1 MSRYIL
7 DLNMAILTDRNDVPS
22 KKKIFYTIKAPLK
35 QYLLKYEREIKL
47 PVQYSDMLRFNLATP
62 LLDKNDKDTLWKTVY
77 YDETEMK
84 ELYPGLKY
92 IYALMNAS
100 GRLEVMEHLSV
111 SRIDYCS
118 FGNSK
123 PFRVRIINR
132 LNDNY
137 DHFYVKVADASRVYG
152 LELEHILSP
161 NRINYMTDTDT
172 LIEEHIPGLPGDVFV
187 DEYINEVKFN
197 QTRISKEFVK
207 FNERCFVRLLGD
219 MRSYNFVV
227 DITPDIEGN
236 QYRIRAIDF
245 DQQSYEGKLKLYLP
259 QYFKENNNL
268 VFLGMESI
276 NEKSMKQYQQEE
288 RSIISHRVKLGRYR
302 LKELFEASLHDE
314 IAPIEKT
321 LALGIEL
328 AEYHQ
333 NKKFTKIKH
342 MGRLVKAHL
351 YACLEHKK

>member
-1 MSRYIL
+1 MS
-7 DLNMAILTDRNDVPS
+7 NKFERNDAPS
-22 KKKIFYTIKAPLK
+22 KKKIFYPIIAPLK
-35 QYLLKYEREIKL
+35 EYLIKYDREIEL
-47 PVQYSDMLRFNLATP
+47 PVQYSDMLRFNMSTP
-62 LLDKNDKDTLWKTVY
+62 LLDKNDIDTLWETVY
-77 YDETEMK
+77 YDETEMQ

-92 IYALMNAS
+92 IYALMHAS
-100 GRLEVMEHLSV
+100 GRTEVMEHLSV
-111 SRIDYCS
+111 SRIDYCC

-137 DHFYVKVADASRVYG
+137 DHFYVKRADASRVYG

-161 NRINYMTDTDT
+161 NRINYITSDDT
-172 LIEEHIPGLPGDVFV
+172 LIEQHIPGLPGDIFV
-187 DEYINEVKFN
+187 NDYINDVKFN
-197 QTRISKEFVK
+197 QTRIAKEFVK

-245 DQQSYEGKLKLYLP
+245 DQQSYEGRLKLYMP

-268 VFLGMESI
+268 VFLGIESI
-276 NEKSMKQYQQEE
+276 TEKTMKQYQQEE
-288 RSIISHRVKLGRYR
+288 RSIISHRVRLARHR
-302 LKELFEASLHDE
+302 LKELFDVSLKDE
-314 IAPIEKT
+314 VAPLEKT
-321 LALGIEL
+321 LALGKEL

-333 NKKFTKIKH
+333 KKKFLKIKH
-342 MGRLVKAHL
+342 MGKMLKAHI
-351 YACLEHKK
+351 YACLENKK

>member
-1 MSRYIL
+1 MSISQ
-7 DLNMAILTDRNDVPS
+7 DRNDVPS
-22 KKKIFYTIKAPLK
+22 KKKIFYPIQQPLRN
-35 QYLLKYEREIKL
+35 YLAKFDRELEL
-47 PVQYSDMLRFNLATP
+47 PIQYSDMLRFNLATP
-62 LLDKNDKDTLWKTVY
+62 LLDKNGKDTLWKTVY
-77 YDETEMK
+77 YDESEMK
-84 ELYPGLKY
+84 ELYAGLKY
-92 IYALMNAS
+92 IYALMHAA
-100 GRLEVMEHLSV
+100 GRLAVMNHLSV

-123 PFRVRIINR
+123 PFRVRVINR

-137 DHFYVKVADASRVYG
+137 DHFYVKRADASRIYG

-161 NRINYMTDTDT
+161 NRINYITNKET

-268 VFLGMESI
+268 VFMGMDSI
-276 NEKSMKQYQQEE
+276 NEQTMKQYQQEE

-302 LKELFEASLHDE
+302 IRELFDASLNDE
-314 IAPIEKT
+314 IAPLEKT
-321 LALGIEL
+321 LALGQEL
-328 AEYHQ
+328 ATYHQ
-333 NKKFTKIKH
+333 DKKFTKIKH
-342 MGRLVKAHL
+342 MGRMVKAHL
-351 YACLEHKK
+351 YACLTSKVNN

>member
-1 MSRYIL
+1 MVNIP
-7 DLNMAILTDRNDVPS
+7 DRNDVPS
-22 KKKIFYTIKAPLK
+22 KKKLFYPIKHPLK
-35 QYLLKYEREIKL
+35 QYLLKFDRETKL
-47 PVQYSDMLRFNLATP
+47 PVQYSDMLRFNLSTP
-62 LLDKNDKDTLWKTVY
+62 LLDKNDKDTLWQTVY
-77 YDETEMK
+77 YDESEMT
-84 ELYPGLKY
+84 ELYAGLKY

-100 GRLEVMEHLSV
+100 GRLEVMQHLSV
-111 SRIDYCS
+111 SRIDYCT

-161 NRINYMTDTDT
+161 NRINYLTNGNT
-172 LIEEHIPGLPGDVFV
+172 LIEEHIAGLPGDVFLQSHLQ
-187 DEYINEVKFN
+187 ESKFN
-197 QTRISKEFVK
+197 QIRICKEFVK

-259 QYFKENNNL
+259 HYFKENNSL
-268 VFLGMESI
+268 VFLGMQHITEQ
-276 NEKSMKQYQQEE
+276 SMLQYQQEE
-288 RSIISHRVKLGRYR
+288 RSLISHRVKLGRYR
-302 LKELFEASLHDE
+302 LKELFEASLQDE

-321 LALGIEL
+321 LVLGKEL
-328 AEYHQ
+328 AEYH
-333 NKKFTKIKH
+333 NDKKFLKIKH
-342 MGRLVKAHL
+342 MGRLAKAHL
-351 YACLEHKK
+351 YACLERKR

>member
-1 MSRYIL
+1 MSIL
-7 DLNMAILTDRNDVPS
+7 NDRNDVPS
-22 KKKIFYTIKAPLK
+22 KKKIFYPIQNPLR
-35 QYLLKYEREIKL
+35 QYLIKFDREMEL
-47 PVQYSDMLRFNLATP
+47 PVQYADMLRFNLSTP
-62 LLDKNDKDTLWKTVY
+62 LLDKNDKDTLWQTVY
-77 YDETEMK
+77 YDEAEMK

-92 IYALMNAS
+92 IYALMHAS

-137 DHFYVKVADASRVYG
+137 DHFYVKRADASRIYG

-161 NRINYMTDTDT
+161 NRISYITNKET

-187 DEYINEVKFN
+187 DEYINDVKFN

-245 DQQSYEGKLKLYLP
+245 DQQSYEGKLRLYLP

-268 VFLGMESI
+268 VFLGMDAI

-288 RSIISHRVKLGRYR
+288 RSIISHRIKLGRYR
-302 LKELFEASLHDE
+302 LNELFEASLQDE
-314 IAPIEKT
+314 VAPLEKT
-321 LALGIEL
+321 LALGKEL
-328 AEYHQ
+328 AEYH
-333 NKKFTKIKH
+333 NDKKFTKIKH

-351 YACLEHKK
+351 YACLVSKDFK

>member
-1 MSRYIL
+1 MSIL
-7 DLNMAILTDRNDVPS
+7 QDRNDVPS
-22 KKKIFYTIKAPLK
+22 KKKIFYPIQQPLRNYLIKFD
-35 QYLLKYEREIKL
+35 REIEL
-47 PVQYSDMLRFNLATP
+47 PIQYSDMLRFNLATP
-62 LLDKNDKDTLWKTVY
+62 LLDKNGKDTLWKTVY
-77 YDETEMK
+77 YDESEMK
-84 ELYPGLKY
+84 ELYAGLKY
-92 IYALMNAS
+92 TYALMHAS
-100 GRLEVMEHLSV
+100 GRLAVMNHLSV

-123 PFRVRIINR
+123 PFRVRIINH

-137 DHFYVKVADASRVYG
+137 DHFYVKRADASRIYG

-161 NRINYMTDTDT
+161 NRINYITHKET

-187 DEYINEVKFN
+187 DEHINDIKFN

-268 VFLGMESI
+268 VFLGMDSI
-276 NEKSMKQYQQEE
+276 NEQTMKQYQQEE

-302 LKELFEASLHDE
+302 IRELFDASLNDE
-314 IAPIEKT
+314 IAPLEKT
-321 LALGIEL
+321 LALGEEL
-328 AEYHQ
+328 AVYHQ
-333 NKKFTKIKH
+333 DKKFTKIKH
-342 MGRLVKAHL
+342 MGRMVKAHL
-351 YACLEHKK
+351 YACLTSKVHD

>member
-1 MSRYIL
+1 MSISQE
-7 DLNMAILTDRNDVPS
+7 RNDVPS
-22 KKKIFYTIKAPLK
+22 KKKIFYPIKEPLRNYLIK
-35 QYLLKYEREIKL
+35 FDREVELPIQYA
-47 PVQYSDMLRFNLATP
+47 DMLRFNLATP
-62 LLDKNDKDTLWKTVY
+62 LLDKNSKDTLWQTVY
-77 YDETEMK
+77 YDESEMK
-84 ELYPGLKY
+84 ELYMGLKY
-92 IYALMNAS
+92 IYALMNAA
-100 GRLEVMEHLSV
+100 GRLEVMNHLSV

-123 PFRVRIINR
+123 PFRVRVINR

-137 DHFYVKVADASRVYG
+137 DHFYVKRADASRIYG

-161 NRINYMTDTDT
+161 NRISYITNKET

-268 VFLGMESI
+268 VFLGMDSI
-276 NEKSMKQYQQEE
+276 NEHTMKQYQQEE

-302 LKELFEASLHDE
+302 LRELFDASLNDE
-314 IAPIEKT
+314 IAPLEKT
-321 LALGIEL
+321 LALGQEL
-328 AEYHQ
+328 ADYHQ
-333 NKKFTKIKH
+333 DKKFTKIKH
-342 MGRLVKAHL
+342 MGRMVKAHL
-351 YACLEHKK
+351 YACLTSKVRD

>member
-1 MSRYIL
+1 
-7 DLNMAILTDRNDVPS
+7 MASIPERNDVPS
-22 KKKIFYTIKAPLK
+22 KKKIFYPIQDPLK
-35 QYLLKYEREIKL
+35 QYLLKFDREMEV
-47 PVQYSDMLRFNLATP
+47 PVKYSDMLRFNLSTP
-62 LLDKNDKDTLWKTVY
+62 LLDKNGKDTLWQTVY
-77 YDETEMK
+77 YDESEMT
-84 ELYPGLKY
+84 ELYSGLKF
-92 IYALMNAS
+92 IYALMQAS
-100 GRLEVMEHLSV
+100 GRLEVMDHLSV

-137 DHFYVKVADASRVYG
+137 DHFYVKRADASRVYG

-161 NRINYMTDTDT
+161 NRINYLTDSDT

-187 DEYINEVKFN
+187 NEYTNDNVKFN

-245 DQQSYEGKLKLYLP
+245 DQQSYEGKLRLYMP
-259 QYFKENNNL
+259 QYFKENNKL
-268 VFLGMESI
+268 VLLGIDTI
-276 NEKSMKQYQQEE
+276 NEKSAKQYQQEE
-288 RSIISHRVKLGRYR
+288 RSIISHRIKLGRYR
-302 LKELFEASLHDE
+302 LKDLFHASLTDE
-314 IAPIEKT
+314 LAPIEKT
-321 LALGIEL
+321 LSLGKEL
-328 AEYHQ
+328 AAYHK
-333 NKKFTKIKH
+333 NSNFLKITH
-342 MGRLVKAHL
+342 MGKMVNAHI
-351 YACLEHKK
+351 YACMDKKG

>member
-1 MSRYIL
+1 MSISQE
-7 DLNMAILTDRNDVPS
+7 RNDVPS
-22 KKKIFYTIKAPLK
+22 KKKIFYPIKEPLRNYLIK
-35 QYLLKYEREIKL
+35 FDREVELPIQYA
-47 PVQYSDMLRFNLATP
+47 DMLRFNLATP
-62 LLDKNDKDTLWKTVY
+62 LLDKNSKDTLWQTVY
-77 YDETEMK
+77 YDESEMK
-84 ELYPGLKY
+84 ELYMGLKY
-92 IYALMNAS
+92 IYALMNAA
-100 GRLEVMEHLSV
+100 GRLEVMNHLSV

-123 PFRVRIINR
+123 PFRVRVINR

-137 DHFYVKVADASRVYG
+137 DHFYVKRADASRIYG

-161 NRINYMTDTDT
+161 NRISYITNKET

-268 VFLGMESI
+268 VFLGMDSI
-276 NEKSMKQYQQEE
+276 NEQTMKQYQQEE

-302 LKELFEASLHDE
+302 LRELFDASLNDE
-314 IAPIEKT
+314 IAPLEKT
-321 LALGIEL
+321 LALGQEL
-328 AEYHQ
+328 ADYHQ
-333 NKKFTKIKH
+333 DKKFTKIKH
-342 MGRLVKAHL
+342 MGRMVKAHL
-351 YACLEHKK
+351 YACLTSKVRD

>member
-1 MSRYIL
+1 MTLHI
-7 DLNMAILTDRNDVPS
+7 DRNDVPS
-22 KKKIFYTIKAPLK
+22 KKKIFYPIQKPLRNYLIKF
-35 QYLLKYEREIKL
+35 EREADL
-47 PVQYSDMLRFNLATP
+47 PIQYSDMLRFNLSTP
-62 LLDKNDKDTLWKTVY
+62 LLDKNGKDTLWKTVY
-77 YDETEMK
+77 YDESEMK
-84 ELYPGLKY
+84 ELYAGLKY
-92 IYALMNAS
+92 IYAIMHAA
-100 GRLEVMEHLSV
+100 GRLTVMNHLSV
-111 SRIDYCS
+111 ARIDYCS

-137 DHFYVKVADASRVYG
+137 DHFYVKRADASRIYG

-161 NRINYMTDTDT
+161 NRINYITNKET

-187 DEYINEVKFN
+187 DEYINDVKFN

-227 DITPDIEGN
+227 EITPDIEGN

-245 DQQSYEGKLKLYLP
+245 DQQSYEGRLKLYLP

-268 VFLGMESI
+268 VFLGMDSI
-276 NEKSMKQYQQEE
+276 NEQSMKQYQQEE

-302 LKELFEASLHDE
+302 LRELFEASLQDE
-314 IAPIEKT
+314 IAPLEKT
-321 LALGIEL
+321 LALGQEL
-328 AEYHQ
+328 ANYHQ
-333 NKKFTKIKH
+333 DKMFTKIRH
-342 MGRLVKAHL
+342 MGHMVKAHL
-351 YACLEHKK
+351 YACLVNRVND

>member
-1 MSRYIL
+1 MTIL
-7 DLNMAILTDRNDVPS
+7 EDRNDVPS
-22 KKKIFYTIKAPLK
+22 KKKIFYSIKKPLK
-35 QYLLKYEREIKL
+35 EYLLKYDREIEI
-47 PVQYSDMLRFNLATP
+47 PVKYSDMLRFNLSTP

-77 YDETEMK
+77 YDEGEMV

-100 GRLEVMEHLSV
+100 GRLEVMDHLSV

-137 DHFYVKVADASRVYG
+137 DHFYVKRADASRVYG

-161 NRINYMTDTDT
+161 NRINYITDSET

-187 DEYINEVKFN
+187 DEYINDVKFN

-268 VFLGMESI
+268 VFLGMDSI
-276 NEKSMKQYQQEE
+276 NEKTMKQYQQEE
-288 RSIISHRVKLGRYR
+288 RSIISHRVKLARYR
-302 LKELFEASLHDE
+302 LKELFEASLTDE
-314 IAPIEKT
+314 ISPLEKT
-321 LALGIEL
+321 LSLGKEL
-328 AEYHQ
+328 AIYHDD
-333 NKKFTKIKH
+333 KKFTKIKH
-342 MGRLVKAHL
+342 MGRLVKAHI
-351 YACLEHKK
+351 YACLENKKN

>member
-1 MSRYIL
+1 MIE
-7 DLNMAILTDRNDVPS
+7 TRNDVPS
-22 KKKIFYTIKAPLK
+22 KKKIFYPVHASLRA
-35 QYLLKYEREIKL
+35 YLVKYEREMKL

-62 LLDKNDKDTLWKTVY
+62 LLDKNGKDTLWQTVY
-77 YDETEMK
+77 YDEAEMQ

-92 IYALMNAS
+92 IYALMHAS
-100 GRLEVMEHLSV
+100 GRLEVMDHLSV

-137 DHFYVKVADASRVYG
+137 DHFYVKRADASRIYG
-152 LELEHILSP
+152 LELEHTLSP
-161 NRINYMTDTDT
+161 NRIGYLTDDDT

-187 DEYINEVKFN
+187 NEYIDTVKFN
-197 QTRISKEFVK
+197 QIRISKEFVK

-245 DQQSYEGKLKLYLP
+245 DQQSYEGKLRLYMP

-268 VFLGMESI
+268 VFLGMETI
-276 NEKSMKQYQQEE
+276 NEKTMRQYQQEE
-288 RSIISHRVKLGRYR
+288 RSIINQRIKLGRYR
-302 LKELFEASLHDE
+302 LKDLFEASLTHE

-321 LALGIEL
+321 IALGKEL
-328 AEYHQ
+328 AAYH
-333 NKKFTKIKH
+333 KSRRFLDIRH
-342 MGRLVKAHL
+342 MGKMVNAHII
-351 YACLEHKK
+351 ACMEHIEF

>member
-314 IAPIEKT
+314 IAPLEKT